1 MSEVV
6 ESSKK
11 RTVVKKKTRTSLGSP
26 PPQVIQE
33 LANATLRNLSVD
45 EILAACGSSSSL
57 DIARIELADTS
68 VDNVVVKGLAT
79 QVNCGAAVLHDVRA
93 ILELN
98 FTAHW
103 NYDLKWLGNDSGIK
117 VLGSKANTIELH
129 DINLPMLQDF
139 RFEIPEV
146 EIEDVEAAIDPLLD
160 LKLGGSELEGLRV
173 AMTAAPAD
181 GFKVS
186 GIDLGNLDV
195 TNLQVP
201 KTRTESVSVESFK
214 PVDSVALP
222 GINLGPISVPAIEI
236 DDVASDGAVSVMGA
250 ELEPIEAPVFKIGD
264 LFKVKLVV
272 DPILH
277 LQIGSLVLSDL
288 EASAEIETVSARDIN
303 TTVTVQGF
311 SMEGLVLEDA
321 QVGNVAL
328 A

>member
-68 VDNVVVKGLAT
+68 VNNVVVKGLAT

-103 NYDLKWLGNDSGIK
+103 NYDLKWLGSDSGIK

-146 EIEDVEAAIDPLLD
+146 EIEDCLLYT
-160 LKLGGSELEGLRV
+160 SPSPR
-173 AMTAAPAD
+173 
-181 GFKVS
+181 
-186 GIDLGNLDV
+186 
-195 TNLQVP
+195 
-201 KTRTESVSVESFK
+201 
-214 PVDSVALP
+214 DS
-222 GINLGPISVPAIEI
+222 
-236 DDVASDGAVSVMGA
+236 
-250 ELEPIEAPVFKIGD
+250 
-264 LFKVKLVV
+264 
-272 DPILH
+272 
-277 LQIGSLVLSDL
+277 
-288 EASAEIETVSARDIN
+288 
-303 TTVTVQGF
+303 
-311 SMEGLVLEDA
+311 
-321 QVGNVAL
+321 
-328 A
+328 